1 MITIPLAFPL
11 IPILWIAG
19 ILFGGAGVV
28 AVAGAFKD
36 PKIHKLG
43 VLGMQG
49 SGKTR
54 FLSFLRN
61 IPFKEG
67 STGRENYDSFKY
79 VLNTKKEITIASGL
93 DVGGGEMYRGDYNE
107 ILDESDVILYF
118 FDIGKYLINEKD
130 SKGESY
136 QRYCNSRFQH
146 IYSKIYKA
154 KKPTLIIATHKDKC
168 EFSEDEMGKRF
179 NALIQNKSYKNI
191 LKEVEYVNLTDTNE
205 LENLKN
211 KIFNT

>member
-1 MITIPLAFPL
+1 MITLPLAFPL

-19 ILFGGAGVV
+19 VLFGSAGVA
-28 AVAGAFKD
+28 AVAGAFKN

-61 IPFKEG
+61 IPFIEG
-67 STGRENYDSFKY
+67 STSRKKYDSFKY
-79 VLNTKKEITIASGL
+79 ILNTKKEITIASGI
-93 DVGGGEMYRGDYNE
+93 DIGGGEMYRPDYNK
-107 ILDESDVILYF
+107 ILNESEVILYF

-130 SKGESY
+130 SNGDCY

-154 KKPTLIIATHKDKC
+154 KKPILIVATHKDKC
-168 EFSEDEMGKRF
+168 GLSEEEMAQKF

-191 LKEVEYVNLTDTNE
+191 LKEVEYVNLTDINE
-205 LENLKN
+205 IKNLTN